1 MQNDWLYSEDR
12 LAFREQCLSILLR
25 KYGSELDDNG
35 EPLHSCESIYG
46 CAHDWVSQGNPEAAG
61 IINHYKTHYKG

>member
-25 KYGSELDDNG
+25 KYGSELNDNG
-35 EPLHSCESIYG
+35 EPKYSCESIYG